1 MKQRDEELERE
12 VQLLKKK
19 FEELEQLA
27 KGRGIAGL
35 FNFRHVQATDNGKGN
50 PSLIPE
56 KIKKST

>member
-19 FEELEQLA
+19 LEELEQLA

-35 FNFRHVQATDNGKGN
+35 FNFRHVQATDNGMGN

-56 KIKKST
+56 KIK